1 MKPQNH
7 SNQLHRFA
15 FAATLALILASSLPL
30 RAATFSDDFS
40 AQLRPTC
47 WSISQTTS
55 NLYSVDAS
63 QGNVHL
69 AKILPT
75 PGGFQGVF
83 VDLSPMPLGGAIAGD
98 FSTQIDFGQAVVP
111 GPGLDQIEFHAYF
124 QDGSIFYTVYD
135 RSSGLNVHVWNGSS
149 VRGTIPVSTDS
160 GTFRIARIG
169 STVTGYFN
177 GTTLSSETRSSALTG
192 IAFALQN
199 NQGSDDTTSV
209 TFDNFSLTAPSTPP
223 TLTIVAA
230 GPQQVQVT
238 WTPNSLGYLL
248 EQTASLATPAWE
260 AVTNIPSFTN
270 NRFLLKVDA
279 GAPQRFF
286 RLRQQ

>member
-7 SNQLHRFA
+7 SNQLRGIA
-15 FAATLALILASSLPL
+15 SAGTLALALASSMSL

-63 QGNVHL
+63 LGSVHL

-83 VDLSPMPLGGAIAGD
+83 VNLSPVLLGGTITGD
-98 FSTQIDFGQAVVP
+98 FSTQIDFSQAVVP
-111 GPGLDQIEFHAYF
+111 GPGLDQIELHAYF

-135 RSSGLNVHVWNGSS
+135 RSSGLNAHVWNGGS
-149 VRGTIPVSTDS
+149 VQGVLPVSADS
-160 GTFRIARIG
+160 GTFRITRIG

-177 GTTLSSETRSSALTG
+177 GATLSSETRPAALTG
-192 IAFALQN
+192 IAFVLQN
-199 NQGSDDTTSV
+199 NQGSDDTISV
-209 TFDNFSLTAPSTPP
+209 TFDNFSLTAPSVPP
-223 TLTIVAA
+223 TLNIVAA

-248 EQTASLATPAWE
+248 EQTASLASPAWE
-260 AVTNIPSFTN
+260 AVTNVPSFTE
-270 NRFLLKVDA
+270 NRFLLKLDA
-279 GAPQRFF
+279 SAPQRFF